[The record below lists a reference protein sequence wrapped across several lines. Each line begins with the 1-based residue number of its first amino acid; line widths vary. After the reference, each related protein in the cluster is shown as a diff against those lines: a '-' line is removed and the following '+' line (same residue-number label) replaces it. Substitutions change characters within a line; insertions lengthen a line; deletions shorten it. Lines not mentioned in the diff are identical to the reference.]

1 MKQASP
7 PLRFDIRKLI
17 AQGRRTL
24 NKRVSGAQI
33 RLPGFSFSVA
43 PVDPEVK
50 AARRLMVWL
59 ADRRV
64 LKSKE
69 CCDDCIDHSLSSLLK
84 IREHLVSQQVE
95 LADLSDGVLFFL
107 IEFMAQGIRQFLTYE
122 ERLKAKYIDEPSA
135 ASHRSRGQ
143 RDRYFDALSILRQHF
158 YLALQQL
165 AVIAQM
171 PMPDIP
177 EYLHIQ
183 SFDSSYYL
191 TDVSESTKDS

>member
-1 MKQASP
+1 MKHTSQ

-17 AQGRRTL
+17 AEGRRTL

-50 AARRLMVWL
+50 AARQLMVWL

-69 CCDDCIDHSLSSLLK
+69 CCDGCIDHSLSSLLK
-84 IREHLVSQQVE
+84 IREYLVAKQVE
-95 LADLSDGVLFFL
+95 LADVSDGVLFFL

-122 ERLKAKYIDEPSA
+122 ERLRAEYADEAFPD
-135 ASHRSRGQ
+135 SHRPHGQ
-143 RDRYFDALSILRQHF
+143 RERYFDALSVLRQHF
-158 YLALQQL
+158 YLAMQQL

-191 TDVSESTKDS
+191 TDVSESAKDA